1 MPSAGVGGVA
11 VAALAWLGGINVLL
25 AVFNVIPAAP
35 LDGGRLLR
43 AVVWRITG
51 DRFKAAVWSARSGQ
65 VFGWALVVV
74 AAYLVLVRRE
84 YNWLWFAL
92 LGWFLISAATAE
104 GQQATLQSGLRTI
117 AVREIM
123 TAHPVTVPASATVA
137 WFLDDYLPWHRH
149 SAFPVEADDGQTVGL
164 VTVHRVNQVPAAER
178 GLTPLRDVACP
189 LSDVARATPDEP
201 VADVLPR
208 LNECSENRALVFA
221 DGHLAGI
228 VSPADISR
236 AVERL
241 SRGPGAR
248 ISQERSR
255 WRAFCMALTRRFLAG
270 YASVT
275 GVVQFRRA
283 GAGGHNPHVCLG
295 VVVGRLPPWVASVVL
310 VASLGL
316 IGPVVWSSR
325 EAV

>member
-1 MPSAGVGGVA
+1 
-11 VAALAWLGGINVLL
+11 
-25 AVFNVIPAAP
+25 
-35 LDGGRLLR
+35 
-43 AVVWRITG
+43 
-51 DRFKAAVWSARSGQ
+51 
-65 VFGWALVVV
+65 VV

-178 GLTPLRDVACP
+178 GRTPLRDAACP

-236 AVERL
+236 AVQRL
-241 SRGPGAR
+241 SRGPGTRASAR
-248 ISQERSR
+248 S
-255 WRAFCMALTRRFLAG
+255 
-270 YASVT
+270 
-275 GVVQFRRA
+275 
-283 GAGGHNPHVCLG
+283 
-295 VVVGRLPPWVASVVL
+295 
-310 VASLGL
+310 
-316 IGPVVWSSR
+316 
-325 EAV
+325 